1 MEYLP
6 KSIKYLEFYEG
17 DAQTIPSAAL
27 TNLKFLFLNTC
38 DLTDT
43 GLEVFSTLTNPT
55 PIRYLNL
62 SENNIPK
69 VCDLIGPSIEK
80 GFFPNLSFLVLKDCG
95 IEEIILLLQA
105 LTIGGI
111 KLKNLNLSSNEIT
124 LKNEINSQLFK
135 EFITKYL
142 PNEIDFS
149 LNRINSQAA
158 LGLGKLIEGLETLV
172 NLMDNSED
180 IPYLSFP
187 SNIKVGNTDIND
199 SIMSGETVE
208 FNMTDI

>member
-1 MEYLP
+1 V
-6 KSIKYLEFYEG
+6 
-17 DAQTIPSAAL
+17 T
-27 TNLKFLFLNTC
+27 
-38 DLTDT
+38 
-43 GLEVFSTLTNPT
+43 
-55 PIRYLNL
+55 
-62 SENNIPK
+62 
-69 VCDLIGPSIEK
+69 LIGPSIAK
-80 GFFPNLSFLVLKDCG
+80 GFFLNLSFLVLNDCG
-95 IEEIILLLQA
+95 ITEIILLLQA

-187 SNIKVGNTDIND
+187 SNIKVGNADIND